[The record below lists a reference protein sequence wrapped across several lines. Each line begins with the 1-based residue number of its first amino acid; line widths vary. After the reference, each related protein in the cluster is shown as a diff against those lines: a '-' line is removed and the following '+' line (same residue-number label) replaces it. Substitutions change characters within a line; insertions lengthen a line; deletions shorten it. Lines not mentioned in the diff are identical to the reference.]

1 MKVRICFC
9 AESLV
14 WIAKH
19 LQKSAIKR
27 WKMMVADAPF
37 QDPEGGMKPFKT
49 FTAKQINRASNR
61 KIIRN
66 FRSFRDD
73 PDLDLKAIENIRK
86 ELKTKRKKR
95 RTAKQIRATKK
106 LIAFN
111 KRRRAKR

>member
-1 MKVRICFC
+1 MKPRICFC

-19 LQKSAIKR
+19 LKKSAR
-27 WKMMVADAPF
+27 AQFHKMIL
-37 QDPEGGMKPFKT
+37 
-49 FTAKQINRASNR
+49 KQQPVFASSST
-61 KIIRN
+61 KQQLAGV
-66 FRSFRDD
+66 FRSLKDD

-111 KRRRAKR
+111 KRRRARR

>member
-49 FTAKQINRASNR
+49 FTAKQINRASR
-61 KIIRN
+61 
-66 FRSFRDD
+66 
-73 PDLDLKAIENIRK
+73 P
-86 ELKTKRKKR
+86 KR
-95 RTAKQIRATKK
+95 RRTPKQIRATKK

-111 KRRRAKR
+111 KRRRLRR